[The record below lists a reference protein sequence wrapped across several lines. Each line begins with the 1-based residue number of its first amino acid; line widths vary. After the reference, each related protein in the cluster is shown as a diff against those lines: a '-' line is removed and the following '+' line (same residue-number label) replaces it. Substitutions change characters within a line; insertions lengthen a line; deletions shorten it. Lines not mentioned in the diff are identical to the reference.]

1 MDTLIKQHPILTMI
15 KNMTETKMS
24 DRLDIENLATSIDNA
39 RETEI
44 QIKNSEI
51 FNEIEKMIDDDMDEF
66 ESTGQV
72 EDIFRNDLDHLS

>member
-1 MDTLIKQHPILTMI
+1 MI